1 MICMFKAI
9 HYCYAKYDSK
19 FMKDYDK
26 NNESSY
32 IQCCDINNLYGWTML
47 LKLPIIKLLVDKR
60 YFST

>member
-26 NNESSY
+26 HNESSY
-32 IQCCDINNLYGWTML
+32 IQCCDVNNLYGWTML

>member
-19 FMKDYDK
+19 SMKDYDK

-32 IQCCDINNLYGWTML
+32 IQCCDVNNLYGWTML